1 MIMTSHEDKIIQAE
15 QQASKWLAD
24 GNSWEERGNHIK
36 AEKCYDKSQYWVD
49 RYNKL
54 AGNM

>member
-1 MIMTSHEDKIIQAE
+1 MTSHEDKIIQAE